1 VLEDLN
7 SSRGTFVAGE
17 RVSRLT
23 ISGRTRVSLGP
34 EGVGEVLVLEP
45 PSVEVTDPV
54 APDADA
60 PVEAEPPPAPR
71 PDRTVRRRPS
81 LRLVARS
88 GSDAGT
94 TYLVDRAM
102 TIGRDPGADV
112 RLSHDSVSWTHARL
126 ALDVAGGVEVV
137 DLGSTNGTW
146 VNGARLAG
154 ARELRPGDEL
164 RVGSVLLSVAAP
176 EGGRPERMGEPVPV
190 PTRPGPGRSTM
201 SRVVSQEAARLR
213 RNPVRAI
220 GLGLAT
226 ALVTGVIARV
236 IIGLV
241 FEPPT
246 VAEVV
251 ARVEPSTVLVI
262 ASWNGEREASG
273 SGWIL
278 DAEAGLVVTNHHVV
292 ESGTSWTVATPGG
305 TPIEAELVATA
316 ACDDVS
322 LLRAPGL
329 AGESLHLGSQASIR
343 RGDAV
348 VAIGYPASAA
358 HADNIAAT
366 AGVVSVAR
374 TSVPTDGGVDYANTI
389 QTDAAINPGNSG
401 GPLVNLNAELV
412 GMNTLVGVEVE
423 NQAFAIGVDRI
434 RELLPILRRGE
445 STNWTGLALYYA
457 DPAELEEAGLPRGPI
472 ILGVIPGSPA
482 AGAGIG
488 EGVHMIT
495 AVAGSPLDPEV
506 PIEDAF
512 CRAVRGASGERLSLQ
527 VAQLE
532 GFDGSAP
539 LALSA
544 ERRVEIVLP

>member
-1 VLEDLN
+1 
-7 SSRGTFVAGE
+7 
-17 RVSRLT
+17 
-23 ISGRTRVSLGP
+23 
-34 EGVGEVLVLEP
+34 
-45 PSVEVTDPV
+45 
-54 APDADA
+54 
-60 PVEAEPPPAPR
+60 
-71 PDRTVRRRPS
+71 
-81 LRLVARS
+81 
-88 GSDAGT
+88 
-94 TYLVDRAM
+94 
-102 TIGRDPGADV
+102 
-112 RLSHDSVSWTHARL
+112 
-126 ALDVAGGVEVV
+126 
-137 DLGSTNGTW
+137 
-146 VNGARLAG
+146 
-154 ARELRPGDEL
+154 
-164 RVGSVLLSVAAP
+164 
-176 EGGRPERMGEPVPV
+176 
-190 PTRPGPGRSTM
+190 M